1 MKLVLIYLALFTF
14 NYLQCDNSMQFHS
27 VNEEIIT
34 YKLEA
39 SEAYKIGEPIKIM
52 FTFENKSDQI
62 LYLLKWYTPFEGFN
76 GDLFRITLNGQVVRY
91 EGRMVKRGEPDIDD
105 YISIGPGKSVDTTVD
120 LSMAYSLDKP
130 GLYQVNFIRNISDLI
145 FAEKDKNAKNLFPRT
160 VEKHQPME
168 ISGNSIILVII
179 E

>member
-1 MKLVLIYLALFTF
+1 
-14 NYLQCDNSMQFHS
+14 MQFHS
-27 VNEEIIT
+27 VKEGIIT

-62 LYLLKWYTPFEGFN
+62 IHFLKWYTPFEGIK
-76 GDLFRITLNGQVVRY
+76 GDLFRITLNERVVRY

-105 YISIGPGKSVDTTVD
+105 YISIDPGKSVDTTVD

-130 GLYQVNFIRNISDLI
+130 GLYQVNYIRNISDLI
-145 FAEKDKNAKNLFPRT
+145 FVEKDENAKNLFPRT
-160 VEKHQPME
+160 VEEHQPME
-168 ISGNSIILVII
+168 VSGNSIILLII
-179 E
+179 EQ